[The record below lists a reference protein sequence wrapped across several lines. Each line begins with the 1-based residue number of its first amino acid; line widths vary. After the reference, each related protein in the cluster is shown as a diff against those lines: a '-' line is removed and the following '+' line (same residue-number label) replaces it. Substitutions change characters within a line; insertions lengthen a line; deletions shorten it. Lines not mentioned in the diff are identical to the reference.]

1 MGDLRIQWYPG
12 HMTKTRRYIEKNI
25 SMVDLVIE
33 VCDARVVNSS
43 RNPDF
48 DRLLGSKK
56 RLTVLTKK
64 DLADEAV
71 NQKWDAY
78 FKSCGR
84 TVLFLNSTAGQGV
97 SEVLPTVRKM
107 LKEQLDR
114 AAAKGMTKT
123 IRLMICGVPNS
134 GKSTLI
140 NALCHRRAADAQDR
154 PGVTRGGQWVTL
166 QKDVELLDTPG
177 ILWNKFEDP
186 QVGIHL
192 ALTGAVKD
200 DVVDKEGLA
209 LELIE
214 ILQQKYP
221 KALEERYKIELYPG
235 EPPLEVYEDICRKRG
250 FLLRGNDFDY
260 TRCAAVLLDEFRA
273 GKIGRISLEEPNVG
287 V

>member
-1 MGDLRIQWYPG
+1 MGNLQIQWYPG

-25 SMVDLVIE
+25 GLVDLVIE
-33 VCDARVVNSS
+33 VADARVVKSS
-43 RNPDF
+43 QNPDF
-48 DRLLGSKK
+48 DRLLGNKK

-71 NQKWDAY
+71 NQKWAAY
-78 FKSCGR
+78 FKEQGR
-84 TVLFLNSTAGQGV
+84 TVLFLNNTTGQGV
-97 SEVLPTVRKM
+97 SDVIPAVRKM

-123 IRLMICGVPNS
+123 IRLMICGVPNA

-140 NALCHRRAADAQDR
+140 NALCHRKAAEAQDR

-177 ILWNKFEDP
+177 ILWNKFEDQ

-214 ILQQKYP
+214 ILQEKYP
-221 KALEERYKIELYPG
+221 AALETRYKIELYPG

-260 TRCAAVLLDEFRA
+260 TRCAAVLLDEFRG
-273 GKIGRISLEEPNVG
+273 GKIGRISLEEP
-287 V
+287 

>member
-1 MGDLRIQWYPG
+1 MGNLQIQWYPG

-25 SMVDLVIE
+25 GLVDLVIE
-33 VCDARVVNSS
+33 VADARVVKSS
-43 RNPDF
+43 QNPDF
-48 DRLLGSKK
+48 DRLLGNKK

-71 NQKWDAY
+71 NQKWAAY
-78 FKSCGR
+78 FKEQGR
-84 TVLFLNSTAGQGV
+84 TVLFLNNTTGQGV
-97 SEVLPTVRKM
+97 SDVIPAVRKM

-123 IRLMICGVPNS
+123 IRLMICGVPNA

-140 NALCHRRAADAQDR
+140 NALCHRKAAEAQDR

-214 ILQQKYP
+214 ILQEKYP
-221 KALEERYKIELYPG
+221 AALETRYKIELYPG
-235 EPPLEVYEDICRKRG
+235 EPPLEIYEDICRKRG

-260 TRCAAVLLDEFRA
+260 TRCAAVLLDEFRG
-273 GKIGRISLEEPNVG
+273 GKIGRISLEEPDV
-287 V
+287 